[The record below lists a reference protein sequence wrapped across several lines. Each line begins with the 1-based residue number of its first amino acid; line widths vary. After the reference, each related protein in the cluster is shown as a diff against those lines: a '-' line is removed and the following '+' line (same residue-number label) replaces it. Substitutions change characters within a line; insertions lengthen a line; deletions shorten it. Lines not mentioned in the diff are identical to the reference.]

1 MIISFQKID
10 DETSNPTI
18 LYMCTNMSFERML
31 QEIKE
36 IRMDDLASD
45 GGIGCYEETEPFLL
59 DHIYLN

>member
-10 DETSNPTI
+10 DDSGNPSI

-31 QEIKE
+31 DEVKD
-36 IRMDDLASD
+36 IRMEDISFDD
-45 GGIGCYEETEPFLL
+45 GIGCYDDTEPFLL